1 MVERVLPCGMP
12 WVMVWNVDCAE
23 VVWSDCVRL
32 VKYDVNSAS
41 VSGWKLNLCLSLWR
55 SFLCDIVSYALVR
68 SRNSAIVG
76 CLCCLLLIILSMIVV
91 SAIVVSELGRN
102 A

>member
-1 MVERVLPCGMP
+1 MD
-12 WVMVWNVDCAE
+12 WAE

-55 SFLCDIVSYALVR
+55 SFLCDMVSYALVR
-68 SRNSAIVG
+68 SRNSAIG
-76 CLCCLLLIILSMIVV
+76 GWLL
-91 SAIVVSELGRN
+91 SAMVVSELGRK